1 MHAVS
6 RHYAVL
12 TCHACSR
19 PQSVKVFMYLFLQ
32 VVKGT
37 HLLFLY
43 AEYVGDDF
51 DGDMDRL
58 SLEPRD
64 IEWHKICDPCQVR

>member
-1 MHAVS
+1 MQSHGIMQCSPAMHAVAFNQ
-6 RHYAVL
+6 Y
-12 TCHACSR
+12 
-19 PQSVKVFMYLFLQ
+19 KVFMYLFLQ